1 MVHKWFHIQITKIC
15 IKKQECFIWWPHV
28 PFMTCNSNGQKMCSP
43 ICLSNCR
50 LFRRAETFY
59 HRTTKRFQW
68 KWKQVNYGA
77 ITKRYIDD
85 SFTFWPL
92 ELNFENFNTCL
103 NNMHPLIKFTYEKP
117 EVIYE
122 NGKKVKVFNSRDIKI
137 ILHEDNSVEKDLY
150 YKLTNTHNYLP
161 WDSAHPDHTKN
172 NIPYNKAKRIIVFRV

>member
-1 MVHKWFHIQITKIC
+1 MVHKWFHIRINKIC

-59 HRTTKRFQW
+59 YRTTKRFQW
-68 KWKQVNYGA
+68 KWKQVNYGT

-92 ELNFENFNTCL
+92 ELNFENFKTCL
-103 NNMHPLIKFTYEKP
+103 NNTHPLIKFTYEKP
-117 EVIYE
+117 EIIYE
-122 NGKKVKVFNSRDIKI
+122 NGKKGFKF
-137 ILHEDNSVEKDLY
+137 LY
-150 YKLTNTHNYLP
+150 
-161 WDSAHPDHTKN
+161 KN
-172 NIPYNKAKRIIVFRV
+172 NSTRRQLSGKRSLLQTNQYSQLLTMG